1 MASAD
6 LDLVGGPRGRRWLL
20 EFAYAFCPPGVGRP
34 TWSVSREEVLELVRQ
49 VLEST
54 DVEALARSDESAVL
68 IAFGEAVG
76 FARYWQEPDLDDEVL
91 ASDPLRKALQEVA
104 ATAGASPG
112 FQTLRTSIKLDGQA
126 ETATRSTG
134 QPTFT
139 LQTPASSALERWRL
153 HVQED
158 EARAARDRPED
169 LTAPWSGEWWSKPW
183 VGGSTIV
190 ETCRRSSDGV
200 PIRFRLEEDDY
211 GLDRVLARDRTV
223 PPDAVVLELRRPDDW
238 RALVERWP
246 LEVTASR
253 RHDWWRAT
261 GQATRWFMPDFAA
274 AAAEYDAIHLTMAA
288 YLSTAGRPLPVEGGQ
303 TLLAGRDPDATFWL
317 TDLAAPDPQQEQWVR
332 DPEDYWAWRIT

>member
-1 MASAD
+1 M
-6 LDLVGGPRGRRWLL
+6 
-20 EFAYAFCPPGVGRP
+20 
-34 TWSVSREEVLELVRQ
+34 SREEAFELVRQ
-49 VLEST
+49 VLGST
-54 DVEALARSDESAVL
+54 DLEALARSDEGVVL

-91 ASDPLRKALQEVA
+91 ARDLLLEPLRAVA
-104 ATAGASPG
+104 AAASASPG
-112 FQTLRTSIKLDGQA
+112 VQALRTAIDLGGQV

-134 QPTFT
+134 RPTFAAP
-139 LQTPASSALERWRL
+139 TPASVALERWRL

-158 EARAARDRPED
+158 ETRAARDRPEE

-190 ETCRRSSDGV
+190 ETCRRSSDAV

-211 GLDRVLARDRTV
+211 GPDRALARNRAV
-223 PPDAVVLELRRPDDW
+223 PPDAVVLELRSPNEW

-261 GQATRWFMPDFAA
+261 GQATRWFLPDFAA

-288 YLSTAGRPLPVEGGQ
+288 YLSTAGRPLPVEGGH
-303 TLLAGRDPDATFWL
+303 TLLAGWDPDATFWL
-317 TDLAAPDPQQEQWVR
+317 TDLPAPDPQHEHWDR
-332 DPEDYWAWRIT
+332 DPEDYWAWRIN